1 MAESRE
7 DENKVIEKEKDNKT
21 LIVDEDNK
29 VIDLYSLLEGSD
41 ISSDGP
47 IFKIKN
53 LLNVD
58 RNK

>member
-7 DENKVIEKEKDNKT
+7 DQNKIIEKEKDNET
-21 LIVDEDNK
+21 LIVDENNK
-29 VIDLYSLLEGSD
+29 VIDLYSLLEGND
-41 ISSDGP
+41 RSSDGP

>member
-7 DENKVIEKEKDNKT
+7 DENKIIEKEKDNKT
-21 LIVDEDNK
+21 LIVDENNK
-29 VIDLYSLLEGSD
+29 VIDLYSLLEGND
-41 ISSDGP
+41 TSSDGP